1 MIKVTLKDGSVKEYS
16 DRITIKEVAES
27 IGAGIAR
34 ASLVG
39 EVNGDIKDL
48 SYTLE
53 NDCRLNLLTF
63 NDEAGKHAY
72 WHTTSHIMAQAVK
85 RLYPEAKLAIGP
97 SIDTGFY
104 YDFDV
109 DRTFSPED
117 LVRIEEEMEKIIG
130 EDLELE
136 RFTLSRDE
144 AVRLMEEREEP
155 YKVELISELPEEA
168 EISFYK
174 QGDFVD
180 LCAGP
185 HIPSTG
191 KVKSFKLLS
200 SAGAYWKGDEK
211 NKMLQRIYGISFP
224 KKSMLDEYVAM
235 LEEAA
240 KRDHRRLGKELGLFS
255 INESTGAGLVLWHP
269 KGARIRSIIEDFWRK
284 EHFKN
289 GYDLVYSP
297 HIGRAELWE
306 TSGHLD
312 FYSENMYSPIDIENQ
327 KYFVKPMNCPFHIMM
342 YKSTMH
348 SYRDL
353 PLRWAEL
360 GTVYRFEKSGVLHG
374 LLRVRGFTQDDAHI
388 FCRPDQM
395 PEEISRVLKFCL
407 YMLSSFGFEKF
418 KVYLATKPKD
428 KSVGDER
435 MWKDA
440 TAALERA
447 VKEENLECEVDEG
460 GGAFYGPKID
470 IKIKDALNR
479 EWQCSTIQF
488 DFNEPERFDLSFI
501 SSDGEKQRPYMI
513 HRALLGSLE
522 RFFGILVEHYAGAF
536 PVWLAPVQVK
546 LLPLVEK
553 HHSFALELQKR
564 LEDADIRV
572 EVDLRNEKIG
582 YKIREAQLEKVP
594 YMLVIGDREAENGT
608 VSVRSRKDGDIGS
621 MQVEQFIERITRE
634 AKR

>member
-1 MIKVTLKDGSVKEYS
+1 
-16 DRITIKEVAES
+16 
-27 IGAGIAR
+27 
-34 ASLVG
+34 
-39 EVNGDIKDL
+39 
-48 SYTLE
+48 
-53 NDCRLNLLTF
+53 
-63 NDEAGKHAY
+63 
-72 WHTTSHIMAQAVK
+72 
-85 RLYPEAKLAIGP
+85 
-97 SIDTGFY
+97 
-104 YDFDV
+104 
-109 DRTFSPED
+109 
-117 LVRIEEEMEKIIG
+117 
-130 EDLELE
+130 
-136 RFTLSRDE
+136 
-144 AVRLMEEREEP
+144 
-155 YKVELISELPEEA
+155 
-168 EISFYK
+168 
-174 QGDFVD
+174 
-180 LCAGP
+180 
-185 HIPSTG
+185 
-191 KVKSFKLLS
+191 
-200 SAGAYWKGDEK
+200 
-211 NKMLQRIYGISFP
+211 
-224 KKSMLDEYVAM
+224 MLDEYVAM

-553 HHSFALELQKR
+553 HHSYALELQKR

-594 YMLVIGDREAENGT
+594 YMLVIGDREVENGT
-608 VSVRSRKDGDIGS
+608 ASVRSRKYGDIGS